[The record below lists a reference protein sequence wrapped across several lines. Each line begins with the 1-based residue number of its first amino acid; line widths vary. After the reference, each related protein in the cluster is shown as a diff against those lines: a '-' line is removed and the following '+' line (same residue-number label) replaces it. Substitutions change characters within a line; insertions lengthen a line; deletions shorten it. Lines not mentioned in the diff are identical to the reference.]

1 VRIPSVSNRTECGI
15 KQQSTRLS
23 GTLPLAQPSIGAVPT
38 TAEGRPRHAWGGPI
52 ARSSVITTGVTGSL
66 IITLAA
72 SLAACSSSA
81 SRSPA
86 PTPPAVQLTRTQIAA
101 LGAPATFSTPPAVG
115 EIIQPISANRR
126 NLASYGYAE
135 KEYFASGTAYALKP
149 TAMPDS
155 GKWTFTP
162 TTPAHYETRVIVRL
176 PTDPA
181 KFDGNVVV
189 EWMNVSAGESAP
201 DWDYANPTLM
211 DEGAAYVGVSEQALA
226 VNGGQS
232 LLGTAATR
240 PSPGLRGD
248 NPARY
253 GMLHHPGDQYALDM
267 FAQIGEA
274 LRQPQPAILGG
285 LQPTHVLATGESQSA
300 FYLTSYAN
308 ALQPVVPGYQGLFIH
323 SRGGGA
329 VPLGGANVKAAL
341 KAQSVRI
348 RTDLSAPVLM
358 FQTQTDLIQLGYAP
372 ARQPNTARIRTWE
385 VAGTSHADAYELGG
399 AAGLI
404 GCTTP
409 VNDGPQHEVIQ
420 AAFLAWLHWVDTDT
434 PPPSPPPFRLSA
446 AHPATLA
453 LDAHGNVVGG
463 VRTPAVDV
471 PVSTL
476 AGAPPRGATRLCG
489 LFGSAVPFTTQ
500 QLQQLYG
507 TPSNFMATY
516 TKALDEAIAKGY
528 LIPSER
534 AAMLTRA
541 QQVRF

>member
-1 VRIPSVSNRTECGI
+1 M
-15 KQQSTRLS
+15 
-23 GTLPLAQPSIGAVPT
+23 AMPT
-38 TAEGRPRHAWGGPI
+38 TAGGEPRHTWGGLI
-52 ARSSVITTGVTGSL
+52 ARSRITKAGVTGAV
-66 IITLAA
+66 IMTLAA
-72 SLAACSSSA
+72 SLAACSSST
-81 SRSPA
+81 SQSSTS
-86 PTPPAVQLTRTQIAA
+86 TPLTHTQIAA
-101 LGAPATFSTPPAVG
+101 LGAPATFSMPPTVG
-115 EIIQPISANRR
+115 GVIPPISANGR
-126 NLASYGYAE
+126 NLSLYGYVE
-135 KEYFASGTAYALKP
+135 QEYFASGMAYVLKP
-149 TAMPDS
+149 TAMPS
-155 GKWTFTP
+155 GGTWTFTP
-162 TTPAHYETRVIVRL
+162 TTPARYETRVIVRR

-201 DWDYANPTLM
+201 DWDYVNPTLM
-211 DEGAAYVGVSEQALA
+211 DKGAAYVGVSEQALA

-232 LLGTAATR
+232 LLANTAAQ
-240 PSPGLRGD
+240 PSLGLRGE

-267 FAQIGEA
+267 FAQVGGA
-274 LRQPQPAILGG
+274 LRQPHPTILGG
-285 LQPTHVLATGESQSA
+285 LQPTHVVATGESQSA
-300 FYLTSYAN
+300 FYLTSYAT
-308 ALQPVVPGYQGLFIH
+308 ALQPVVPVYQGLFIH

-329 VPLGGANVKAAL
+329 VPLGGANVKAAV
-341 KAQSVRI
+341 KAQNVRI
-348 RTDLSAPVLM
+348 RTDLSAPVFM

-409 VNDGPQHEVIQ
+409 VNDGPQHEVVQ
-420 AAFLAWLHWVDTDT
+420 AAFLAWLHWVDTGT
-434 PPPSPPPFRLSA
+434 PPPSPPPFQLSTA
-446 AHPATLA
+446 NPAKLA

-476 AGAPPRGATRLCG
+476 TGAPPPGATRLCG

-507 TPSNFMATY
+507 TPGNYVATY

-528 LIPSER
+528 LVPSER

-541 QQVRF
+541 KQVQF